1 MHQCLQLDNY
11 VRKCPMKENTQQ
23 FFDLAFVNLLFGVI
37 KFVRKRG
44 KKSSRDSNSS
54 VNFFDFIAIS
64 PFKIK
69 DIFKGMRQ

>member
-1 MHQCLQLDNY
+1 MHQYLQLDNY

-23 FFDLAFVNLLFGVI
+23 FFDLAFCESANATLGVI

-69 DIFKGMRQ
+69 RYI